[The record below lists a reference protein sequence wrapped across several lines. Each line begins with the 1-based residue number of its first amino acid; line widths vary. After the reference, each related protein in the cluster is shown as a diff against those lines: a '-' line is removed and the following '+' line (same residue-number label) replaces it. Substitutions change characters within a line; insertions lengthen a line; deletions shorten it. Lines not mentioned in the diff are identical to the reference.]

1 MNGPAAAE
9 PASGVAVAAGEN
21 GAAQQ
26 AQQPAVSGDTSTKEP
41 AAAVTPKK
49 DSGIS
54 LDESDADVVAAQ
66 DKTISQDT
74 TEANAADKAE
84 GGDKADAE
92 TEAAADAAQKQKDDD
107 AGKRVRKNR
116 SSQPLLDE
124 DDGSAYDASTL

>member
-1 MNGPAAAE
+1 M
-9 PASGVAVAAGEN
+9 
-21 GAAQQ
+21 
-26 AQQPAVSGDTSTKEP
+26 
-41 AAAVTPKK
+41 TPKK
-49 DSGIS
+49 ESGVS

-74 TEANAADKAE
+74 TEAKAADKAE

-107 AGKRVRKNR
+107 AGKQVRKNDS